1 MLLRPSTLQPLN
13 IEMLMN
19 ATRVPMIATTMLD
32 ALTLSVATNV
42 FATTVTKV
50 MASTVIKRTLMNVPL
65 VPTAVTNTQHVRTL
79 TAVTL
84 VLVTVVTMVMVTV
97 VNKTIPTNV
106 LLGNTT
112 VPLMLNAKTPDGVSN
127 ASASRDIAVMVSI
140 AKLITMSHQLQLI
153 LVPLLTVLHTPPVSP
168 DHMAVP
174 LVSVSLVTLD
184 PAVAIM
190 VVMMLM
196 NATTVLMVA
205 QAMQDV

>member
-1 MLLRPSTLQPLN
+1 
-13 IEMLMN
+13 
-19 ATRVPMIATTMLD
+19 MIVTIMLD
-32 ALTLSVATNV
+32 ALTLSVVTNV

-50 MASTVIKRTLMNVPL
+50 MANTVIKRTLMNVPL

-127 ASASRDIAVMVSI
+127 ASASRDIVVMVSI
-140 AKLITMSHQLQLI
+140 AKPLRLLIS
-153 LVPLLTVLHTPPVSP
+153 
-168 DHMAVP
+168 A
-174 LVSVSLVTLD
+174 SVSSKLPNSLHFFHS
-184 PAVAIM
+184 IEF
-190 VVMMLM
+190 LF
-196 NATTVLMVA
+196 TTYSSVFEIFILRFRFSNTGGSIVFLCFEIS
-205 QAMQDV
+205 